1 MSGFVIWV
9 VFRLRPGTRDRFL
22 ELVSENATASVRN
35 EPGCSRFDVTV
46 PHQGDANVVALY
58 EIYDSADAFQAH
70 LQTAHFKAFDAETA
84 AMVEDK
90 RVEQYDLTHVG

>member
-9 VFRLRPGTRDRFL
+9 VFRLRPGMRDRFL
-22 ELVSENATASVRN
+22 ELVSENATASVRD

-46 PHQGDANVVALY
+46 TREGDANVVALY
-58 EIYDSADAFQAH
+58 EIYDSADAFEAH
-70 LQTAHFKAFDAETA
+70 LKTAHFKAFDAATA

-90 RVEQYDLTHVG
+90 RVEQYDLMHIG

>member
-22 ELVSENATASVRN
+22 ELVSQNATTSVRD
-35 EPGCSRFDVTV
+35 EPGCSRFDVAV
-46 PHQGDANVVALY
+46 PRDGDADVVVLY

-70 LQTAHFKAFDAETA
+70 LQTAHFKAFDAATA

-90 RVEQYDLTHVG
+90 RIEQYNLTHIG